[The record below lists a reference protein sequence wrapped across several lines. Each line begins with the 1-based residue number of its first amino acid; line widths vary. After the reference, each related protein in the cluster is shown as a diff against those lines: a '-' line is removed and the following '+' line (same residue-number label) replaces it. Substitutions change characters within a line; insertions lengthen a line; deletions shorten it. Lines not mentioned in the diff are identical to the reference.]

1 MLSIYPACF
10 FKEDNGYSV
19 IFPDLNYLATQ
30 GDTLEDAVAMAVDCL
45 AGYLYTAKMDNEK
58 FPKASKLSDINIDR
72 LSDELD
78 ITGTYTD
85 AFTNMV
91 SVDVKAY
98 AKEHFDKSVRKTLNR
113 NFLNRRGN
121 HAFLHGIGQLVF
133 YFFARFMPF
142 FRMPHFFQFIFSHFI
157 FKHFSHDLTSC
168 CPLVCIQAILSALYA
183 DFLYFSDKY
192 PRS

>member
-30 GDTLEDAVAMAVDCL
+30 GDTLEDAVAMAVDCH
-45 AGYLYTAKMDNEK
+45 AGYLYTAKKDNEK

-72 LSDELD
+72 LSDELG
-78 ITGTYTD
+78 ITGAYTD

-98 AKEHFDKSVRKTLNR
+98 AKEHFDKSVRKTLTIPAWLNTAAQEEGI
-113 NFLNRRGN
+113 NFSKTLQEALMSKLNA
-121 HAFLHGIGQLVF
+121 H
-133 YFFARFMPF
+133 
-142 FRMPHFFQFIFSHFI
+142 
-157 FKHFSHDLTSC
+157 
-168 CPLVCIQAILSALYA
+168 
-183 DFLYFSDKY
+183 
-192 PRS
+192 

>member
-1 MLSIYPACF
+1 MF

-98 AKEHFDKSVRKTLNR
+98 AKEHFDKSVRKPL
-113 NFLNRRGN
+113 
-121 HAFLHGIGQLVF
+121 
-133 YFFARFMPF
+133 PF
-142 FRMPHFFQFIFSHFI
+142 R
-157 FKHFSHDLTSC
+157 LG
-168 CPLVCIQAILSALYA
+168 
-183 DFLYFSDKY
+183 
-192 PRS
+192 